1 MVKISIGQED
11 VGVDDTGLTF
21 HIVCIFMKKSGQWT
35 SFVSSVYDV
44 DRAMVRTQAMWAGLG
59 LELGFGL
66 SGLKTEH
73 KALGWYEEYM
83 VDAWRLGVDLRVGEC
98 V

>member
-1 MVKISIGQED
+1 MGI
-11 VGVDDTGLTF
+11 
-21 HIVCIFMKKSGQWT
+21 WT

-44 DRAMVRTQAMWAGLG
+44 DRAMGRTQALWAGLG

-66 SGLKTEH
+66 GGLKTEH
-73 KALGWYEEYM
+73 KALDWYAEYV
-83 VDAWRLGVDLRVGEC
+83 VDAWRLGIDLGVGEC